1 MAGWCEYHRTAWVVR
16 DGPWDSLWSVRD
28 SQGQSL
34 VPVNIRDQHHMIV
47 VGSKRCLAISL
58 VYLE

>member
-1 MAGWCEYHRTAWVVR
+1 MVCQGQ
-16 DGPWDSLWSVRD
+16 SLGVPKV